1 MEDNMNKKSGC
12 SPHPRTPSRIH
23 QVLLARLSQQLREVC
38 SHMNARVGIDCVR
51 VIPHVVHTTIRHIFL
66 HVRHV
71 QMVAIH
77 ELGSCL
83 SRSCVS
89 CSCVSCTCVS
99 CSCVSRSCVSCS
111 CVSCSCVSCSCVS
124 CTCVSCTCVSCS
136 CVSRS
141 LHSPRCG
148 QRSLCYS
155 TSWCRPHCLPAR
167 PSIWNPT
174 AGAD

>member
-71 QMVAIH
+71 QTVAIH
-77 ELGSCL
+77 ALG
-83 SRSCVS
+83 
-89 CSCVSCTCVS
+89 
-99 CSCVSRSCVSCS
+99 SCVSCS
-111 CVSCSCVSCSCVS
+111 CVSCSCVSRSCVSRSCVSPSCVS
-124 CTCVSCTCVSCS
+124 C
-136 CVSRS
+136 S

-148 QRSLCYS
+148 QRSLCCS

-167 PSIWNPT
+167 PSIWNPM